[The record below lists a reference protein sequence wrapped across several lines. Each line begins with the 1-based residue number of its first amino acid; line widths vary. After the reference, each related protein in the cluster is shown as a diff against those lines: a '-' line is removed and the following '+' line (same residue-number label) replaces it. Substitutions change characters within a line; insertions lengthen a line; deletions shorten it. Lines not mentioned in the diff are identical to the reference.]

1 MTDEASVEAGGR
13 PKVDTRRA
21 RRRVSAW
28 SGAAN
33 EWHDFRKYSGVM
45 NKTASSL
52 ILADGN
58 GLQWL
63 DTQPAA
69 AGSESGFSLVEVL
82 LAAGLISFLLVG
94 TAELLIQSIQVQR
107 KSDQALRI
115 AGVMAAQSERVK
127 TLPFDAGELASGNH
141 EIEIALQPGDELV
154 TLAWTVEDEGTS
166 LKKVNFKLSRAGN
179 AARPLEAVL
188 LISRDLGF

>member
-1 MTDEASVEAGGR
+1 
-13 PKVDTRRA
+13 
-21 RRRVSAW
+21 
-28 SGAAN
+28 
-33 EWHDFRKYSGVM
+33 M

-63 DTQPAA
+63 DAPPAA

-94 TAELLIQSIQVQR
+94 TAELLIQSIRVQR
-107 KSDQALRI
+107 KSDRALRI
-115 AGVMAAQSERVK
+115 AGVMAAEAERVK

-154 TLAWTVEDEGTS
+154 TVAWTVEDEGTS
-166 LKKVNFKLSRAGN
+166 LKKVNFKLSRDGN
-179 AARPLEAVL
+179 SVRPLEAVL